1 MGYTFFPVRAT
12 CQQNDLSGH
21 RQNSHQP
28 NIFFTDLTGW
38 DGPVQA
44 ALAPPHLPA
53 RSQRGDFAQKHPDFP
68 ACSRLTW
75 CTYSLIH
82 LMFLASPLLSTFIH
96 LFGYSA
102 THLVGGVLHEWL
114 SFWQIF
120 LFQQK
125 SHWDFVRVTMAF
137 LITSLNKDL
146 LTLSDQGKKVLNPLR
161 RVLVVPTFFHLL
173 MMEATH

>member
-1 MGYTFFPVRAT
+1 MTFLATGKTLTSPTSSSLTWRAE
-12 CQQNDLSGH
+12 
-21 RQNSHQP
+21 
-28 NIFFTDLTGW
+28 TGPSRLHW
-38 DGPVQA
+38 LLLICLC
-44 ALAPPHLPA
+44 ALMLLH
-53 RSQRGDFAQKHPDFP
+53 SQRGDFAQKHPDFP

-82 LMFLASPLLSTFIH
+82 LMFLVSPLFPTFIH

-102 THLVGGVLHEWL
+102 THLVGGVLHKWL
-114 SFWQIF
+114 SFWKIF

-146 LTLSDQGKKVLNPLR
+146 LTLITQGKKVLNPLR

>member
-1 MGYTFFPVRAT
+1 MFFV
-12 CQQNDLSGH
+12 
-21 RQNSHQP
+21 
-28 NIFFTDLTGW
+28 
-38 DGPVQA
+38 
-44 ALAPPHLPA
+44 
-53 RSQRGDFAQKHPDFP
+53 
-68 ACSRLTW
+68 
-75 CTYSLIH
+75 
-82 LMFLASPLLSTFIH
+82 SPLLPTFIH

-114 SFWQIF
+114 SFWKIF

-146 LTLSDQGKKVLNPLR
+146 LTLITQGKKVLNPLR
-161 RVLVVPTFFHLL
+161 RVLVVPTFFHLQ